1 MLNNMKKLILVFGFV
16 LVTVFGCEK
25 SSRTKSSIKI
35 QDLIGTWVS
44 TDSTLRKNESGM
56 FVYTNDT
63 LLFSYDITDSVK
75 GIIEPILHRNF
86 LPAHYGCSIIEI
98 DTLLLVYKGPVKV
111 YNMSKHK
118 IEIKE
123 NHLIIGNN
131 DGAFPSL
138 IFNEYRKSQ

>member
-1 MLNNMKKLILVFGFV
+1 MKKLFLVFG
-16 LVTVFGCEK
+16 LILLTVVGCEK
-25 SSRTKSSIKI
+25 NPINKPSIKI

-44 TDSTLRKNESGM
+44 MDSTLRKNESGI

-86 LPAHYGCSIIEI
+86 LPAPYECSIIEN
-98 DTLLLVYKGPVKV
+98 DTLVLVYKGPVKI
-111 YNMSKHK
+111 YSRSKHK
-118 IEIKE
+118 IEIKK

-131 DGAFPSL
+131 YGAFPSV
-138 IFNEYRKSQ
+138 IFNEYRKLQ

>member
-1 MLNNMKKLILVFGFV
+1 MKKISLVFSLV
-16 LVTVFGCEK
+16 LLTFFGCEK
-25 SSRTKSSIKI
+25 NSTTKSSIKI

-44 TDSTLRKNESGM
+44 IDSTLRKNESGM

-75 GIIEPILHRNF
+75 GIIEPILYRNY
-86 LPAHYGCSIIEI
+86 LPAPYECSIIEN
-98 DTLLLVYKGPVKV
+98 DTLVLVYNGPVKI
-111 YNMSKHK
+111 YSRSKHK

-131 DGAFPSL
+131 YGAYPSR
-138 IFNEYRKSQ
+138 IFNEYRKSNK

>member
-1 MLNNMKKLILVFGFV
+1 MKKLFLVFGLI

-25 SSRTKSSIKI
+25 SSTTKSSIKI

-44 TDSTLRKNESGM
+44 KDSTLRKNESGM

-86 LPAHYGCSIIEI
+86 LPAPYACSIIVN
-98 DTLLLVYKGPVKV
+98 DTLVLVYKGPVKI
-111 YNMSKHK
+111 YSRSKHK

-123 NHLIIGNN
+123 NHLIIDNN

-138 IFNEYRKSQ
+138 IFNEYKKSQ